1 MQQLLGEENPG
12 EISKRTAILYFIS
25 LSANIRLLMAEFVC
39 DWCGKCCRSF
49 GEFIRIERKLTDRDY
64 YCRYGIT
71 NDLVLVHVQPEYAD
85 AVSVTYSEQKPKSEN
100 LEKKCTFL
108 QKNPDGNG
116 FVCTIYPTRPPVC
129 REFRCYR
136 MLIHTSGGILA
147 GKVIGQ
153 NEIRTTDETLATIWK
168 EHIFPLPHSHK
179 PGEPDPGWTTNVIAI
194 LSQHGYRGDPVE

>member
-1 MQQLLGEENPG
+1 
-12 EISKRTAILYFIS
+12 
-25 LSANIRLLMAEFVC
+25 MAEFVC

-71 NDLVLVHVQPEYAD
+71 NDLVLVHVQPEYAE
-85 AVSVTYSEQKPKSEN
+85 AVSGTFSEQKPGSDT

-108 QKNPDGNG
+108 RKNPDGNG

-136 MLIHTSGGILA
+136 MLINNSKGELVGR
-147 GKVIGQ
+147 VIGQ
-153 NEIRTTDETLATIWK
+153 NEIRTSDETLAALWK
-168 EHIFPLPHSHK
+168 EQVSHLPHNHK
-179 PGEPDPGWTTNVIAI
+179 PNAPDISWMTSVMTI
-194 LSQHGYRGDPVE
+194 LDNNGYQGDPVE